1 MEREGLEI
9 DLKNAELNY
18 QEIVKS
24 QADIKNENKKERK
37 KMEMKE
43 EALQKQ
49 VTELKKGISE
59 ERSIAGTLLG
69 RMKNDMEEYER
80 AKLDAEKKRLAVSI
94 NIFKHISIPI
104 IQPSSPEALGIL
116 SESMKHYKTHFY
128 LKN

>member
-1 MEREGLEI
+1 MEREGLEN
-9 DLKNAELNY
+9 DLKNAESNY

-49 VTELKKGISE
+49 VTELKKGINE

-69 RMKNDMEEYER
+69 RMKNDMEEYEK
-80 AKLDAEKKRLAVSI
+80 AKLDAQKKRLAVSI
-94 NIFKHISIPI
+94 
-104 IQPSSPEALGIL
+104 
-116 SESMKHYKTHFY
+116 
-128 LKN
+128 

>member
-1 MEREGLEI
+1 MEREGLET

-94 NIFKHISIPI
+94 NIFKHILIPI
-104 IQPSSPEALGIL
+104 IQPFSPEALGIL
-116 SESMKHYKTHFY
+116 SESIKNTY